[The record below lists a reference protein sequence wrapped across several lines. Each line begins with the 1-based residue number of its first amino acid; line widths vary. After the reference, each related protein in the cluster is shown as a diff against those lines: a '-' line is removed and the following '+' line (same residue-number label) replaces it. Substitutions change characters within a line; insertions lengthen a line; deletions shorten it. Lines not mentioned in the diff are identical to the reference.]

1 MAYRCVAR
9 STEDNIQKWYYLN
22 HTERVYHDVEIQC
35 KNKNQVRKCSETEFL
50 CADQKLCIPSDWRCD
65 GVADC
70 GDGSDECP
78 ILNGTVKIQIDND
91 IKSNPKLTVD
101 GIVHI
106 HKDLYRDDRC
116 VLLYY
121 WVKVSGTCDYVKD
134 CVW

>member
-1 MAYRCVAR
+1 MAHRCVAR

-116 VLLYY
+116 VLFNYCKGL
-121 WVKVSGTCDYVKD
+121 KF
-134 CVW
+134 